1 MLSFELSHGVRRVT
15 KALLVLAIQIQ
26 SFVLFVLSWML
37 GNACFRGDF
46 TKTLPTK
53 VGFLLAGDQNR
64 IVTQMHD
71 N

>member
-1 MLSFELSHGVRRVT
+1 M
-15 KALLVLAIQIQ
+15 LVL
-26 SFVLFVLSWML
+26 
-37 GNACFRGDF
+37 GDF